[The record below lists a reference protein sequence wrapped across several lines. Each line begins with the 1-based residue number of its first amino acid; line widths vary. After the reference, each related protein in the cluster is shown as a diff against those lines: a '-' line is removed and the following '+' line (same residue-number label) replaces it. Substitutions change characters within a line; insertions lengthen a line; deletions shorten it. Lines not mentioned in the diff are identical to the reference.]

1 MKTVVI
7 TGSNGFIGSHTAKA
21 FRNAGYYVVGI
32 DNQYTIPA
40 NKNYCN
46 ETRIGDYSEIGG
58 FAVQYHRADAI
69 VHCAANSL
77 VGPSI
82 NNPDVYYHNNVS
94 KLNQFL
100 SILRETYKWQGN
112 IIFYSSAEV
121 YGTNNSSPIKENDE
135 KDPISP
141 YGRSK
146 LIGEQIIN
154 DHCIAYG
161 FKAIALRY
169 FNATGCDIDGELGC
183 IKNDTHLVPRIATAA
198 LTENTLI
205 INGNDY
211 NTPDGTCIRDYLHVT
226 DIANAHLAAVELSM
240 GYTEGDFETFNLGT
254 GNGHSNLELANAF
267 VEHTVTPLTW
277 AFGPRQIG
285 DPDELIADPINFIH
299 ETGWM
304 PEYSDLETIVKTTF
318 DFMKKIYYNN

>member
-21 FRNAGYYVVGI
+21 FRKAGYYVVGV
-32 DNQYTIPA
+32 DNKHTIPA
-40 NKNYCN
+40 NKDYCN
-46 ETRIGDYSEIGG
+46 EFRIGDYDTIGA
-58 FAVQYHRADAI
+58 FAVQYHQANAI

-82 NNPDVYYHNNVS
+82 SNPYIYYNNNVA

-100 SILRETYKWQGN
+100 NTLHDLYNWNGS
-112 IIFYSSAEV
+112 IIFSSSAAV
-121 YGTNNSSPIKENDE
+121 YGSNSDESIKENAS

-146 LIGEQIIN
+146 LMGEQIIN
-154 DHCIAYG
+154 DHCIAHG
-161 FKAIALRY
+161 HKAIALRY

-183 IKNDTHLVPRIATAA
+183 IKDDTHLVPRVSTAA
-198 LTENTLI
+198 LNEKSLI
-205 INGNDY
+205 INGRDF

-240 GYTEGDFETFNLGT
+240 GYSEGDFEVFNLGT
-254 GNGHSNLELANAF
+254 GTGYSNLEIANAF
-267 VEHTVTPLTW
+267 VEHNKIPLTW

-285 DPDELIADPINFIH
+285 DPDKLVADPINFIH

-304 PEYSDLETIVKTTF
+304 PEHSDLKTIVTTTF
-318 DFMKKIYYNN
+318 DFMKKMYYNN